1 MRSLAA
7 VLLGALTMA
16 VAGAPDRASAQAQ
29 ITCGG
34 EYEVVPGDTL
44 GQIAVRGYGRPNRF
58 RELYAV
64 NVDRIGPDI
73 NIIEV
78 GTRLRIPCD
87 LSQPVVFD
95 NPASNAETNANF
107 DAAPELASEQAA
119 QAAIPPRPVEIVFN
133 RASAPRF
140 ILNVGIID
148 PLLRDITRV
157 TQGRVTFRDPP
168 VTKRDPREQL
178 ALVTSGEVD
187 GAYMFNG
194 HLAETHPLVQ
204 ITMQPMIGGTALQTA
219 VALWRTHDEHFRD
232 AGDFSEVKLL
242 GFIGAPPA
250 HIWRVSDAPVTEN
263 EQLADNNAWAVPYFD
278 GLDTRGAN
286 AVRAENAE
294 RVRQLESTP
303 GLPPATYALA
313 HGAARAVGIWNRSR
327 TVTEI
332 QGGVYAPTFSVFISK
347 AKWDEISPSDQATIE
362 RLAGEALALRSA
374 AWDRFDNG
382 HKAEMLAQGLK
393 IVQPDLDLL
402 AELQDR
408 ARLSWEQ
415 WIQRA
420 DKQGISGY
428 NAINAFFKQMEA
440 LRQQY
445 PG

>member
-1 MRSLAA
+1 MCSRIAA
-7 VLLGALTMA
+7 LLGALCIGFFA
-16 VAGAPDRASAQAQ
+16 LSQAAQAQ
-29 ITCGG
+29 TAIACGG
-34 EYEVVPGDTL
+34 EYEVAQGDTL
-44 GQIAVRGYGRPNRF
+44 GQIAARAYPRPNKF
-58 RELYAV
+58 RQLYAV

-73 NIIEV
+73 NIIEI

-95 NPASNAETNANF
+95 SPASNAETEANF
-107 DAAPELASEQAA
+107 DAAPELALQQAA

-148 PLLRDITRV
+148 PFLRDITRV
-157 TQGRVTFRDPP
+157 TRGRVTFRDPP
-168 VTKRDPREQL
+168 VIRRDPREQL

-232 AGDFSEVKLL
+232 AGDFSDVKLL

-250 HIWRVSDAPVTEN
+250 HIWRVSDAPVTED
-263 EQLADNNAWAVPYFD
+263 EQLSSNNAWAVPYFD

-313 HGAARAVGIWNRSR
+313 HGAARAVGIWNQSR

-332 QGGVYAPTFSVFISK
+332 EGGVYAPTFSVFISK
-347 AKWDEISPSDQATIE
+347 EKWDEIAPVDQAAIE
-362 RLAGEALALRSA
+362 SLAGETLALRSA

-382 HKAEMLAQGLK
+382 HKAEMLAQGLN

-408 ARLSWEQ
+408 ARVSWEQ
-415 WIQRA
+415 WILRA

-428 NAINAFFKQMEA
+428 QAINDFFKQMAA